1 MPHLKSGWK
10 AAIVGLFLMAFAAST
25 ALLGTAEPRGKVS
38 PSGKA
43 SPALAAKAGQQAGDY
58 AGGDACL
65 ACHDIEA
72 AFKKNPHYKSWSDTA
87 KPWSERGC
95 ETCHGAGQA
104 HIDGGG
110 DVEKIFDFKKANP
123 QKVAD
128 TCLDCH
134 LKQEERSNFLG
145 SEHGLNSVACTE
157 CHTIHTLKVEQAL
170 LKGRTPA
177 LCYDCHGEV
186 RAEFNKPFHHKVNEG
201 MMSCTT
207 CHNQHGGFNLRQTRD
222 TTGTDLVCFKC
233 HADKQGPFVFEHAPV
248 KLEGCQ
254 LCHQPHGS
262 VNPRL
267 LKRSQ
272 INNLCLEC
280 HTNTAR
286 IQIPGVPSFHS
297 QTNARYTNC
306 LTCHVNIHGSNLNPL
321 FFE

>member
-1 MPHLKSGWK
+1 MPQPKSGWK
-10 AAIVGLFLMAFAAST
+10 AAIVGLFLMAFVASA
-25 ALLGTAEPRGKVS
+25 ALLGTAEPGGKVS

-72 AFKKNPHYKSWSDTA
+72 AFKKNPHYKNWSDTA

-95 ETCHGAGQA
+95 ETCHGAGQT

-110 DVEKIFDFKKANP
+110 DVEKIFNFKKASP
-123 QKVAD
+123 QKIND

-157 CHTIHTLKVEQAL
+157 CHSVHAPKVEAAL

-222 TTGTDLVCFKC
+222 TPGPALVCFQC

-272 INNLCLEC
+272 MNSLCLEC

-286 IQIPGVPSFHS
+286 IAIPGVPSFHS
-297 QTNARYTNC
+297 QTNPRYANC
-306 LTCHVNIHGSNLNPL
+306 TTCHVNIHGSNIHPF